1 LRIAAQLTYG
11 DWIMG
16 MLDGKTAVVT
26 GAARGIGSAIAQK
39 LASEGA
45 DLALC
50 DLQEDWLAETAETVK
65 ALGAKV
71 ECFAADVSKGED
83 AAKVVAG
90 VGEAFGSI
98 DIMVNN
104 AGITKDGLLMRMSE
118 SDWDDVISV
127 NLRGSFLFTKAVAK
141 PMMKQRSGAIVN
153 IASIIGL
160 IGNAGQCNYAASK
173 AGVIALTKSAAKELA
188 PRGIRV
194 NAVAPGFIQSAMTEA
209 LSEDVRNRMLDAIPA
224 KRFGVPADIANAVSF
239 LAGDASSYMTG
250 QVLTVSGGMV
260 M

>member
-1 LRIAAQLTYG
+1 
-11 DWIMG
+11 MG
-16 MLDGKTAVVT
+16 MLTGKTAIIT
-26 GAARGIGSAIAQK
+26 GAARGIGRAIAEK

-45 DLALC
+45 DLAIC
-50 DLQEDWLAETAETVK
+50 DLQAGWLAETAESVK
-65 ALGAKV
+65 SLGVRV
-71 ECFAADVSKGED
+71 ECFEADVSKGED
-83 AAKVVAG
+83 ADKVVAG
-90 VGEAFGSI
+90 VLEGFGKI

-118 SDWDDVISV
+118 SDWDAVISV
-127 NLRGSFLFTKAVAK
+127 NLRGTFLFTKAVAK

-188 PRGIRV
+188 PRNIRV
-194 NAVAPGFIQSAMTEA
+194 NAVAPGFIQSKMTDA
-209 LSEDVRNRMLDAIPA
+209 LSEEVRNKMLEAIPA
-224 KRFGVPADIANAVSF
+224 KRFGVPEDVANAVSF
-239 LAGDASSYMTG
+239 LAGEASSYMTG